1 MHAALN
7 FLMLHWKSLLGWVW
21 LLTGIYLAIRI
32 VWQQRS
38 PAATL
43 AWILALCL
51 IPPVGLVLY
60 HFVGPRRIQ
69 RQSLRRMRSRAL
81 LASETDLEALRANN
95 PHPPVWATQ
104 HSRLIE
110 ASSGIP
116 AASCSKVERLLGG
129 AATLRSILQAVQ
141 CACQHIHLEYY
152 IFEPD
157 QTGQRLLA
165 ALTERARQGVKVRL
179 LVDGVGSSALLGW
192 RGRTMLQA
200 YRQAGGE
207 FAIFHPAR
215 LDRWRPLVNLR
226 THRKIVVVDGSIGF
240 TGGIN
245 ITDEE
250 NEELFPDVAYR
261 DTHLRMEGAG
271 VRWLQYV
278 FMQDWVY
285 ASGKHRF
292 EPEVLAP
299 HAPGPYAVHVVA
311 SGPDSDGQSIHQSML
326 HAISIAEQRILL
338 TTPYFVPTEPTFFA
352 LMNAALRGV
361 NVQILVPRRSDSW
374 LVTVAAR
381 SYFGVLRGAGVKIFE
396 YQGNMLHA
404 KTLVVDDNYSMVGT
418 ANFDNRSFLLNF
430 EIAVALF
437 SPELNRQLA
446 EDFVHDLGKARL
458 VTFNPRSIRWYYHL
472 PASFARLLSPLL

>member
-1 MHAALN
+1 M
-7 FLMLHWKSLLGWVW
+7 
-21 LLTGIYLAIRI
+21 
-32 VWQQRS
+32 
-38 PAATL
+38 
-43 AWILALCL
+43 
-51 IPPVGLVLY
+51 
-60 HFVGPRRIQ
+60 
-69 RQSLRRMRSRAL
+69 
-81 LASETDLEALRANN
+81 
-95 PHPPVWATQ
+95 
-104 HSRLIE
+104 
-110 ASSGIP
+110 
-116 AASCSKVERLLGG
+116 
-129 AATLRSILQAVQ
+129 
-141 CACQHIHLEYY
+141 
-152 IFEPD
+152 
-157 QTGQRLLA
+157 
-165 ALTERARQGVKVRL
+165 
-179 LVDGVGSSALLGW
+179 
-192 RGRTMLQA
+192 
-200 YRQAGGE
+200 
-207 FAIFHPAR
+207 
-215 LDRWRPLVNLR
+215 NLR